1 MKEKLTGGQR
11 RQRGGW
17 LFYPDA
23 EYIFQ
28 PHSCRNSVPRRI
40 SRLTRIQKSP
50 SSDFIGIEK
59 EIMKATTCFL
69 GGLLVFSNF
78 AYASILG
85 GSDDFNVF
93 VLGNTSMESSTI
105 QGKLASGS
113 LTSLL
118 NTQISAS
125 QPSKYA
131 LVTGGNLDNIT
142 GSTINGGIYVNGNAN
157 LEGCHIDGNIVTT
170 GNATIE
176 NSTYKNLATKSDI
189 TPPVDFASESNKL
202 LHLSESLAEI
212 TSNGT
217 TSISQ
222 DPLGTTITLKST
234 SANNFNYFSID
245 LSDINNASALNFNIG
260 ADDLA
265 IINITNYTNSEGLT
279 WSTQHFLNYDGKENH
294 ILFNIPTAC
303 DIYSAGAHWVGT
315 ILAPKSSAAFKNSSI
330 SGSMFVNQL
339 SADGL
344 SAGSNPFSGNLMP
357 VPEPSS
363 LSFLLIGLYGLLFVK
378 RRRV

>member
-1 MKEKLTGGQR
+1 VQKFSTKA
-11 RQRGGW
+11 
-17 LFYPDA
+17 D
-23 EYIFQ
+23 FQ
-28 PHSCRNSVPRRI
+28 G
-40 SRLTRIQKSP
+40 TRIQKSP

-59 EIMKATTCFL
+59 EIMKATTCFM

-85 GSDDFNVF
+85 SSDDFNVF
-93 VLGNTSMESSTI
+93 VLGNTSMENSSI

-125 QPSKYA
+125 QPSEYA

-222 DPLGTTITLKST
+222 DPLSGTTITLKST

-245 LSDINNASALNFNIG
+245 LSDINNASAVYFNIG

-265 IINITNYTNSEGLT
+265 IINITNTTNPEGLT
-279 WSTQHFLNYDGKENH
+279 WSTQRFLNFEGKENH

-303 DIYSAGAHWVGT
+303 DIYSEGAHWVGT
-315 ILAPKSSAAFKNSSI
+315 ILAPKSSAAFENSSI
-330 SGSMFVNQL
+330 SGSIFVKNL
-339 SADGL
+339 SANLLTADL
-344 SAGSNPFSGNLMP
+344 NPFSGNLIP

-378 RRRV
+378 RRSV